1 LNYNAGI
8 RKEDRTVNVVLKIRK
23 VGTSAGVILPKDLL
37 EHLDLKVGDELA
49 VKASQNGLELSPYDE
64 DFSRRVRAFERSRR
78 KFRNAYRELA
88 K

>member
-1 LNYNAGI
+1 MTA
-8 RKEDRTVNVVLKIRK
+8 VLKIRR
-23 VGTSAGVILPKDLL
+23 VGSSAGVILPKELL
-37 EHLDLKVGDELA
+37 DHLRVRVGDELS
-49 VKASQNGLELSPYDE
+49 VKTSQNGLELSPYDE

>member
-1 LNYNAGI
+1 MNG
-8 RKEDRTVNVVLKIRK
+8 TLKIRK

-37 EHLDLKVGDELA
+37 EQLDLQVGDELT
-49 VKASQNGLELSPYDE
+49 VKATQHGLELSPYEE
-64 DFSRRVRAFERSRR
+64 DFSRKVRAFERSRR

>member
-1 LNYNAGI
+1 MTA
-8 RKEDRTVNVVLKIRK
+8 VLKIRR

-37 EHLDLKVGDELA
+37 EGMDLQVGDELA
-49 VKASQNGLELSPYDE
+49 VHVSQNGFELSPYDK
-64 DFSRRVRAFERSRR
+64 DFSRRVRVFERSRR

>member
-1 LNYNAGI
+1 MTA
-8 RKEDRTVNVVLKIRK
+8 VLKIRK

-37 EHLDLKVGDELA
+37 DHLKLKVGDELA
-49 VKASQNGLELSPYDE
+49 VRTSNDGLELSPYDA
-64 DFSRRVRAFERSRR
+64 DFARRVRVYERSHR

>member
-1 LNYNAGI
+1 
-8 RKEDRTVNVVLKIRK
+8 VVKIRN

-37 EHLDLKVGDELA
+37 EQMDLKVGDQLT
-49 VKASQNGLELSPYDE
+49 VKVSQSGLELSPYDE

>member
-1 LNYNAGI
+1 MTA
-8 RKEDRTVNVVLKIRK
+8 VLKIRK
-23 VGTSAGVILPKDLL
+23 VGSSAGVILPKDLL
-37 EHLDLKVGDELA
+37 NHLRLRIGDELT
-49 VKASQNGLELSPYDE
+49 VKTSENGLELSPYDE

>member
-1 LNYNAGI
+1 VKA
-8 RKEDRTVNVVLKIRK
+8 VLKIRK

-64 DFSRRVRAFERSRR
+64 DFARRVRAFERSRR

>member
-1 LNYNAGI
+1 MNG
-8 RKEDRTVNVVLKIRK
+8 KLKIRK

-37 EHLDLKVGDELA
+37 EQLDLKVGDELT
-49 VKASQNGLELSPYDE
+49 VTTKQNSLELSPYDE

>member
-1 LNYNAGI
+1 MAA
-8 RKEDRTVNVVLKIRK
+8 VVKIRK

-37 EHLDLKVGDELA
+37 DQLKLTVGDELA
-49 VKASQNGLELSPYDE
+49 VVVSDDGLELSPYDA
-64 DFSRRVRAFERSRR
+64 DFARRVRVFERSHR

>member
-1 LNYNAGI
+1 MAA
-8 RKEDRTVNVVLKIRK
+8 VVKIRK

-37 EHLDLKVGDELA
+37 DQLKLKVGDELA
-49 VKASQNGLELSPYDE
+49 VTPSEDGLELSPYDA
-64 DFSRRVRAFERSRR
+64 DFARRVRVFERSHR